1 MPFCTALQ
9 YRTRILDLQL
19 KQPIATGCKP
29 CHNKTRMS
37 DTTQSPVQDAE
48 IVTEPPNPS
57 SPPPAF
63 DINAYNATLEIVRHR
78 LTLLEKARAEMKTLN
93 EMYNDIF
100 TNDDGY
106 NEADKVV
113 KEALKK
119 KKDVKAQ
126 LAKQAAAVETYGKIK
141 DLKAQIKDN
150 EEALSQELME
160 YYKTSGVTEIET
172 EDGDVQEFKI
182 VVKLKA
188 KKRAEK

>member
-1 MPFCTALQ
+1 
-9 YRTRILDLQL
+9 
-19 KQPIATGCKP
+19 
-29 CHNKTRMS
+29 MS

-126 LAKQAAAVETYGKIK
+126 LAKQTAAVETYGKIK
-141 DLKAQIKDN
+141 DLNAQIKDN
-150 EEALSQELME
+150 AAGRAHALCKGQ
-160 YYKTSGVTEIET
+160 
-172 EDGDVQEFKI
+172 
-182 VVKLKA
+182 
-188 KKRAEK
+188 KKRGR